1 MKSQASFCRT
11 FVLLAC
17 MALVQPSTAQQQVSY
32 TLKDP
37 VTFIHF
43 GRGNV
48 RDINSS
54 EPPQYERVSGSCP
67 IDGHYTFCSSTPGC
81 FNGDW
86 FTLTEDHTPGD
97 ANGNMMLVN
106 ANPAGGV
113 FINYPIN
120 SLRANTTYEFSMWVI
135 NVCRL
140 YICCSN
146 LSPKI
151 SVMLTTKS
159 GKRILTMP
167 ISNLEQMTVAQWKNY
182 KMFFTVPAGENEV
195 VLTMQ
200 DNAIGGCGND
210 FAIDD
215 ITIRERVIIPP
226 VTVKPKTIPQP
237 VAIQKAAPP
246 KPVVKQPVKTPP
258 VKTLPVKTPE
268 KAVVTQQT
276 KKDSTIHITPLPE
289 KKPAL
294 AQVPL
299 IVRTREN
306 PVVKQIQTMAGEI
319 EIKLY
324 DNGTIDGDTVSI
336 YHNNELVVSRAKLSE
351 TPVTYRIRLD
361 ASNRHHELI
370 MVANNLGSIPPNTS
384 LMIITANN
392 KRYEVFISSSEQ
404 KNAKVV
410 IDLQE

>member
-1 MKSQASFCRT
+1 MKPQALFCKI
-11 FVLLAC
+11 FVLLTCIAV
-17 MALVQPSTAQQQVSY
+17 LQPSAAQQVKY
-32 TLKDP
+32 ILKPP
-37 VTFIHF
+37 VTNIHF

-48 RDINSS
+48 RDINST
-54 EPPQYERVSGSCP
+54 EPYNYERISGSCP
-67 IDGHYTFCSSTPGC
+67 TDGHYTFCSSTPGC
-81 FNGDW
+81 FRGDW
-86 FTLTEDHTPGD
+86 FMLTEDHTPGD

-106 ANPAGGV
+106 ANPGGGV
-113 FINYPIN
+113 FLNYSIN
-120 SLRANTTYEFSMWVI
+120 SLRGNTTYEFSIWVI

-140 YICCSN
+140 YVCCSD
-146 LSPKI
+146 LSPRI

-159 GKRILTMP
+159 GKRIATLP
-167 ISNLEQMTVAQWKNY
+167 ISNLEQLTEARWKNY
-182 KMFFTVPAGENEV
+182 KIFFTVPGGENEV

-210 FAIDD
+210 FALDD

-226 VTVKPKTIPQP
+226 PVTVKPKAAPQP
-237 VAIQKAAPP
+237 VTSQKSAPP
-246 KPVVKQPVKTPP
+246 KPVVKQPLKTPA
-258 VKTLPVKTPE
+258 KT
-268 KAVVTQQT
+268 VVTQQT
-276 KKDSTIHITPLPE
+276 KKDSTITITPLPE

-294 AQVPL
+294 AIVPF

-306 PVVKQIQTMAGEI
+306 PVVKQIQTAAGEI

-351 TPVTYRIRLD
+351 TPVTYRIKLD

-384 LMIITANN
+384 LMIITANS
-392 KRYEVFISSSEQ
+392 KRYEIFISSSEQ

>member
-1 MKSQASFCRT
+1 MKPQALFCKI
-11 FVLLAC
+11 FFLVACIAVL
-17 MALVQPSTAQQQVSY
+17 QPLTAQQ
-32 TLKDP
+32 LKYILKPP
-37 VTFIHF
+37 VTNIHF

-48 RDINSS
+48 RDINST
-54 EPPQYERVSGSCP
+54 EPYNYERISGACP
-67 IDGHYTFCSSTPGC
+67 TDGHYTFCSSTPGC
-81 FNGDW
+81 FRGDW
-86 FTLTEDHTPGD
+86 FMLTEDHTPGD

-113 FINYPIN
+113 FLNYPIN
-120 SLRANTTYEFSMWVI
+120 SLRGNTTYEFSIWVI

-140 YICCSN
+140 YVCCSD
-146 LSPKI
+146 LSPRI

-159 GKRILTMP
+159 GKRIATLP
-167 ISNLEQMTVAQWKNY
+167 ISNLEQLTEARWKNY
-182 KMFFTVPAGENEV
+182 KVFFTVPGGESEV

-210 FAIDD
+210 FALDD

-226 VTVKPKTIPQP
+226 PVTVKPKATSQP
-237 VAIQKAAPP
+237 VASQKPAPP
-246 KPVVKQPVKTPP
+246 KPVVKQPVKDPP
-258 VKTLPVKTPE
+258 VKIPAKT
-268 KAVVTQQT
+268 VVTQQT
-276 KKDSTIHITPLPE
+276 KKDSTITIAPLPE

-294 AQVPL
+294 ATAPL

-306 PVVKQIQTMAGEI
+306 PVVKQIQTAAGEI

-351 TPVTYRIRLD
+351 TPVMYRIKLD

-384 LMIITANN
+384 LMIITANS
-392 KRYEVFISSSEQ
+392 KRYEIFISSSEQ

>member
-1 MKSQASFCRT
+1 MKPQALFCKI

-17 MALVQPSTAQQQVSY
+17 LAVLQPLAAQQVKY
-32 TLKDP
+32 ILKPP
-37 VTFIHF
+37 VTNIHF

-48 RDINSS
+48 RDINST
-54 EPPQYERVSGSCP
+54 EPYNYERISGSCP
-67 IDGHYTFCSSTPGC
+67 TDGHYTFCSSTPGC
-81 FNGDW
+81 FRGDW
-86 FTLTEDHTPGD
+86 FMLTEDHTPGD
-97 ANGNMMLVN
+97 VNGNMMLVN
-106 ANPAGGV
+106 ANPGGGV
-113 FINYPIN
+113 FLNYSIN
-120 SLRANTTYEFSMWVI
+120 SLRGNTTYEFSIWVI

-140 YICCSN
+140 YVCCSD
-146 LSPKI
+146 LSPRI

-159 GKRILTMP
+159 GKRIATLP
-167 ISNLEQMTVAQWKNY
+167 ISNLEQLTEARWKNY
-182 KMFFTVPAGENEV
+182 KVFFTVLGGENEV

-210 FAIDD
+210 FALDD

-226 VTVKPKTIPQP
+226 PVTVKPKAVPQP
-237 VAIQKAAPP
+237 VTSKKPAPL
-246 KPVVKQPVKTPP
+246 KPVVKQPLKTPA
-258 VKTLPVKTPE
+258 KT
-268 KAVVTQQT
+268 VVTQQT
-276 KKDSTIHITPLPE
+276 KKDSTITITPLPE

-294 AQVPL
+294 AIVPL

-306 PVVKQIQTMAGEI
+306 PVVKQIQTAAGEI

-351 TPVTYRIRLD
+351 TPVTYRIKLD

-392 KRYEVFISSSEQ
+392 KRYEIFISSSEQ

>member
-1 MKSQASFCRT
+1 MEPQALFCKT

-17 MALVQPSTAQQQVSY
+17 MAVLQALTAQQVKY
-32 TLKDP
+32 TLKAP
-37 VTFIHF
+37 VTNIHF

-54 EPPQYERVSGSCP
+54 EPSNYERISGSCP
-67 IDGHYTFCSSTPGC
+67 TDGHYTFCSSTPGC
-81 FNGDW
+81 FRGDW
-86 FTLTEDHTPGD
+86 FILTEDHTPGD

-113 FINYPIN
+113 FLTYPIN
-120 SLRANTTYEFSMWVI
+120 SLRGNTTYEFSIWVI

-140 YICCSN
+140 SICCSD

-151 SVMLTTKS
+151 SVMLTSKS
-159 GKRILTMP
+159 GKRIATLP
-167 ISNLEQMTVAQWKNY
+167 ISNLKQMTEAQWKNY
-182 KMFFTVPAGENEV
+182 RIFFTMPGGENEV

-210 FAIDD
+210 FALDD
-215 ITIRERVIIPP
+215 ITIRERIIIPP
-226 VTVKPKTIPQP
+226 PVTEKPKAAPQP
-237 VAIQKAAPP
+237 VARQKPPAP
-246 KPVVKQPVKTPP
+246 KPAVKQPVKNP
-258 VKTLPVKTPE
+258 LVKTPA
-268 KAVVTQQT
+268 KTVVTQQT

-289 KKPAL
+289 KKPVFAP
-294 AQVPL
+294 VPL
-299 IVRTREN
+299 IVKSRDN

-351 TPVTYRIRLD
+351 TPVTYRIKLD
-361 ASNRHHELI
+361 AAHRHHELI

-384 LMIITANN
+384 LMIITANS
-392 KRYEVFISSSEQ
+392 KRYEIFISSSEQ

>member
-1 MKSQASFCRT
+1 MEPLALVCKT
-11 FVLLAC
+11 FILLAF
-17 MALVQPSTAQQQVSY
+17 MAVLQPSIAQQVNY
-32 TLKDP
+32 ILKAP
-37 VTFIHF
+37 VTNIHF

-48 RDINSS
+48 RDINST
-54 EPPQYERVSGSCP
+54 EPYNYERISGSCP
-67 IDGHYTFCSSTPGC
+67 TDGYYTFCSSTPGC
-81 FNGDW
+81 FRGDW
-86 FTLTEDHTPGD
+86 FILTEDHTPGD

-113 FINYPIN
+113 FLSYPIN
-120 SLRANTTYEFSMWVI
+120 SLRGNTTYEFSIWVI

-159 GKRILTMP
+159 GKRIATLP
-167 ISNLEQMTVAQWKNY
+167 ISNLEQMTEAQWKNY
-182 KMFFTVPAGENEV
+182 KIFFTVPGGENEV

-210 FAIDD
+210 FALDD
-215 ITIRERVIIPP
+215 ITIRERILIPPP
-226 VTVKPKTIPQP
+226 VTVKPKATPQT
-237 VAIQKAAPP
+237 VASASPKPPLP
-246 KPVVKQPVKTPP
+246 KPVVKQAVKNPAGKPP
-258 VKTLPVKTPE
+258 AKT
-268 KAVVTQQT
+268 VVTQQI
-276 KKDSTIHITPLPE
+276 KKDSPINITPLPE
-289 KKPAL
+289 KKPVFAP
-294 AQVPL
+294 VPL

-306 PVVKQIQTMAGEI
+306 PLVKQIQTAAGEI

-351 TPVTYRIRLD
+351 TPVTYRLKLD
-361 ASNRHHELI
+361 AVNRHHELI

-384 LMIITANN
+384 LMIITANS
-392 KRYEVFISSSEQ
+392 KRYEIFISSSEQ